1 LAASRCREAASLGIT
16 RSFPRLCP
24 TSGLVTFALLTLAPL
39 ALRPVRLACL
49 IHAANVH
56 SEPGSNPS
64 RLGRRP
70 KTSPFLG
77 FEESDNTNWSPRV
90 RDREEMNPR
99 PHVPRQH
106 EPSDS
111 TGDPLRDPRREQIGP
126 HPRRL
131 PSRDRSKSLRVR
143 RRSTGLSKTSTE
155 GSIPPSTRPAGA
167 TRPKEGETPAAC
179 SHPSL
184 ETTKRPEV
192 GRRKSPDSQ
201 ETLARPR

>member
-1 LAASRCREAASLGIT
+1 MAASRCQEAASLGIT
-16 RSFPRLCP
+16 RGFPRLCP
-24 TSGLVTFALLTLAPL
+24 TLGLVTFALLTLPPL

-77 FEESDNTNWSPRV
+77 FEESDITNWSPRV
-90 RDREEMNPR
+90 RVRGKINPL
-99 PHVPRQH
+99 PHAPRQH

-111 TGDPLRDPRREQIGP
+111 TPIPFETLVENCRTASTPATLKGSLNSFCVMAD
-126 HPRRL
+126 
-131 PSRDRSKSLRVR
+131 DRPDCQRGR
-143 RRSTGLSKTSTE
+143 E

-167 TRPKEGETPAAC
+167 PRPKQSETPAAY
-179 SHPSL
+179 SHP
-184 ETTKRPEV
+184 
-192 GRRKSPDSQ
+192 
-201 ETLARPR
+201 AW